1 MNIASI
7 FRSFALGLALVSAA
21 VAPVACS
28 GETGAVSADAA
39 KVEVDKLVAEFS
51 AAWTAQDYDKMLA
64 LSMPEPLLD
73 EIMRQFGVDAAENRD
88 KVAGEIKALMQQAL
102 SQAKVVRAEMDA
114 KAAKIETTST
124 GRKYAVVPSV
134 VEVDVSGTRA
144 KATGSYLAVEDGG
157 RWYLLDPSSDDTIAT
172 IKKVFP
178 DLADVKLTPS
188 KMEIVTP

>member
-28 GETGAVSADAA
+28 GETGSVSTDPA

-144 KATGSYLAVEDGG
+144 KATGSYLAFEDGG

>member
-28 GETGAVSADAA
+28 GETGSVSTDPA

-64 LSMPEPLLD
+64 LSLPEPLLD
-73 EIMRQFGVDAAENRD
+73 EIMSQFGVDAAENRD

-144 KATGSYLAVEDGG
+144 KATGSYLA
-157 RWYLLDPSSDDTIAT
+157 
-172 IKKVFP
+172 F
-178 DLADVKLTPS
+178 
-188 KMEIVTP
+188 

>member
-1 MNIASI
+1 MKITSI
-7 FRSFALGLALVSAA
+7 FRSLALGLALASAA
-21 VAPVACS
+21 IAPVACS
-28 GETGAVSADAA
+28 GETGSVATDPA
-39 KVEVDKLVAEFS
+39 KAEVDKLVADFS

-73 EIMRQFGVDAAENRD
+73 EIMNQFGVDAAENRD

-134 VEVDVSGTRA
+134 VEVDVSGTHA
-144 KATGSYLAVEDGG
+144 KATGSYLAFEDGG